1 MATRGKTVWLALG
14 SNVGDRAAHL
24 RKALENLR
32 EIAGGSLRVSKI
44 YETEP
49 VGPGPQ
55 DPYLNLCVRLATV
68 LNPRQLLEFC
78 KTAETRIGR
87 IPRGRWAPREI
98 DIDILAYEGQMLR
111 EADLTLP
118 HPGLAERQ
126 FVLVPLA
133 EIDPDAVLPGF
144 RDSVTRL
151 LHNCRAAQ
159 GTFDIREYRLLP
171 AGSSASLPDHLRYVA
186 IEGVIGA
193 GKTTLVRLLG
203 ERLGGQTLYEEFENN
218 PFLADFYKD
227 RHRFAFQT
235 QIFFLLS
242 RFRQIQDY
250 FQQQDLFRPQV
261 VSDYMFAKD
270 KIFATQNLDEN
281 EMGLYQ
287 RLSGLME
294 RQLPKPDYVVYLQAD
309 TKTLM
314 GRIKQRDR
322 DYERNIDEGY
332 IDALN
337 QAYNGYFHYYDASP
351 LLIVNTNHM
360 DFVRKEDD
368 LNLIIDQIVRAP
380 EGVTYYSPGAAH

>member
-1 MATRGKTVWLALG
+1 MTTRGKTVWLALG

-24 RKALENLR
+24 RKALESLR
-32 EIAGGSLRVSKI
+32 EIATGGFRVSKI

-49 VGPGPQ
+49 MGPGPQ
-55 DPYLNLCVRLATV
+55 ENYLNLCVRLVTV

-78 KTAETRIGR
+78 QEAETRIGR

-98 DIDILAYEGQMLR
+98 DIDVLAYEGKTLR
-111 EADLTLP
+111 DADLTLP
-118 HPGLAERQ
+118 HPGLPDRQ

-133 EIDPDAVLPGF
+133 EIDPDTVLPGH

-151 LHNCRAAQ
+151 LNNCRDTQ
-159 GTFDIREYRLLP
+159 GPAEIREYRLLP
-171 AGSSASLPDHLRYVA
+171 AGAASLPDRLRYVA

-203 ERLGGQTLYEEFENN
+203 ERLGCQTLYEEFENN
-218 PFLADFYKD
+218 PFLADFYRD

-250 FQQQDLFRPQV
+250 FQQQDLFRPLV

-294 RQLPKPDYVVYLQAD
+294 RQLPRPDYVVYLQAD
-309 TKTLM
+309 TRTLLQ
-314 GRIKQRDR
+314 RIKQRDR

-337 QAYNGYFHYYDASP
+337 KAYNAYFHYYDDSP
-351 LLIVNTNHM
+351 LLIVNTNHI
-360 DFVRKEDD
+360 DFVRKQDD
-368 LNLIIDQIVRAP
+368 LNLLVDQILKAP
-380 EGVTYYSPGAAH
+380 EGVTYWSPGERH

>member
-1 MATRGKTVWLALG
+1 
-14 SNVGDRAAHL
+14 
-24 RKALENLR
+24 
-32 EIAGGSLRVSKI
+32 
-44 YETEP
+44 
-49 VGPGPQ
+49 
-55 DPYLNLCVRLATV
+55 
-68 LNPRQLLEFC
+68 
-78 KTAETRIGR
+78 
-87 IPRGRWAPREI
+87 
-98 DIDILAYEGQMLR
+98 
-111 EADLTLP
+111 
-118 HPGLAERQ
+118 
-126 FVLVPLA
+126 VPLA
-133 EIDPDAVLPGF
+133 EIDPDALLPGC
-144 RDSVTRL
+144 RDSVSRL
-151 LHNCRAAQ
+151 LHNCREAQ
-159 GTFDIREYRLLP
+159 GEADIREYRLLP
-171 AGSSASLPDHLRYVA
+171 AGSAASLPDHLRYIA

-203 ERLGGQTLYEEFENN
+203 ERLGGQALYEEFENN

-294 RQLPKPDYVVYLQAD
+294 RQLPRPDYVVYLQAD
-309 TKTLM
+309 TKTLLS
-314 GRIKQRDR
+314 RIKQRDR

-332 IDALN
+332 IDSLN
-337 QAYNGYFHYYDASP
+337 RAYNAYFHYYDDSP

-360 DFVRKEDD
+360 DFVRKQDD
-368 LNLIIDQIVRAP
+368 LNLLLDQILKAP
-380 EGVTYYSPGAAH
+380 EGVTYYSPGAIH